1 MTLDEGKEKFI
12 QAWGTMATSWGVNR
26 TMAQIHALLLVSPEP
41 LNADQVMEA
50 LKISRGNANMN
61 LRALIDWGLVHKELK
76 AGERKEY
83 FRAEKDIW
91 EVVRRIIVERKKREL
106 EPMIRAMEEVS
117 TVEGEGPEAEEFRK
131 VVEDIRLL
139 SSKADQVLERLVQTD
154 PNWILTAFLKLIR

>member
-1 MTLDEGKEKFI
+1 
-12 QAWGTMATSWGVNR
+12 
-26 TMAQIHALLLVSPEP
+26 MAQIHALLLVSAEP

-61 LRALIDWGLVHKELK
+61 LRALMDWGLVHKELRP
-76 AGERKEY
+76 GQRKEY

-117 TVEGEGPEAEEFRK
+117 SVTGEGPEAEEFRR
-131 VVEDIRLL
+131 VVQDIRRM
-139 SSKADQVLERLVQTD
+139 SSKADQILERLLQTD
-154 PNWILTAFLKLIR
+154 PDWLLSALLKLFR